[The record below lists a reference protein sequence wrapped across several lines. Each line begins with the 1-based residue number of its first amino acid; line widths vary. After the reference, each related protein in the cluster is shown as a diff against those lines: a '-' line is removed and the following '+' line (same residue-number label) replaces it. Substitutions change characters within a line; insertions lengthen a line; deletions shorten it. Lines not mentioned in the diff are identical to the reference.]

1 MGSPSEGR
9 YLMSESPP
17 TDRRGLIVLTLEECE
32 RLLEAGSIGR
42 IAVVSAGELLIV
54 PILFKY
60 VKRSIAFRTAPGE
73 KLDAVWMNAP
83 TAFEIDAWDTPTRT
97 GWSVL
102 VRGQTETV
110 EDETRIAELE
120 SLGLDDWVPPEQP
133 TTWVLIHPVEI
144 TGRRID

>member
-1 MGSPSEGR
+1 
-9 YLMSESPP
+9 MSESPP
-17 TDRRGLIVLTLEECE
+17 TDRRGLVVLTLEECE

-42 IAVVSAGELLIV
+42 IAVISAGEPLILPV
-54 PILFKY
+54 LFKY
-60 VKRSIAFRTAPGE
+60 VERSIAFRTAPGE
-73 KLDAVWMNAP
+73 KLDAVWQNLPA
-83 TAFEIDAWDTPTRT
+83 AFEIDNWDTKART

-120 SLGLDDWVPPEQP
+120 SVGLEDWVPPEQP
-133 TTWVLIHPVEI
+133 TSWVLIHPVEI